1 MRNTNTMKIAF
12 CGLIAA
18 LSVIVMFL
26 TGLIPIATL
35 ALPAIAGCLLI
46 AVVAE
51 AGVRWAFGV
60 YVVCGVLSFML
71 APDREAALFYIL
83 FFGYYP
89 TLFAVIGRIKNR
101 IARYLV
107 KLCVFNAAVIAEFF
121 IAVKLLGIPFE
132 EMELFGQFTALILLV
147 LGNVVF
153 IIYDLALDRLIS
165 TYYIKMRPKVKKV
178 FKI

>member
-1 MRNTNTMKIAF
+1 MRNTKTMKIAF

-18 LSVIVMFL
+18 LSVIILFL

-51 AGVRWAFGV
+51 AGVRWAFCV
-60 YVVCGVLSFML
+60 YAVCSVLSFIV

-83 FFGYYP
+83 FFGHYP
-89 TLFAVIGRIKNR
+89 VLFAVIGRIKNR
-101 IARYLV
+101 VARYAV
-107 KLCVFNAAVIAEFF
+107 KLAVFNAAMIAEFF
-121 IAVKLLGIPFE
+121 IAVRLLGIPFE
-132 EMELFGQFTALILLV
+132 EMELFGQFTVLILLL

-165 TYYIKMRPKVKKV
+165 TYYMKMRPKVKKV

>member
-1 MRNTNTMKIAF
+1 
-12 CGLIAA
+12 
-18 LSVIVMFL
+18 MFL

-51 AGVRWAFGV
+51 AGVRWAFCV
-60 YVVCGVLSFML
+60 YVVCGVLSFIV
-71 APDREAALFYIL
+71 APDREAALFYVL
-83 FFGYYP
+83 LFGYYP

-101 IARYLV
+101 VGRYLV
-107 KLCVFNAAVIAEFF
+107 KLLVFNAAIVAEFF

-132 EMELFGQFTALILLV
+132 EMELFGQFTALLLFV

-165 TYYIKMRPKVKKV
+165 TYYIKMRPKVKNV

>member
-1 MRNTNTMKIAF
+1 MRNTKTIKIAF

-18 LSVIVMFL
+18 LSVIIMFL

-51 AGVRWAFGV
+51 AGVRWAVCV
-60 YVVCGVLSFML
+60 YMVCGALSFIV

-89 TLFAVIGRIKNR
+89 ALFAVIGRMKNR
-101 IARYLV
+101 VIRYLV
-107 KLCVFNAAVIAEFF
+107 KLLVFNAAVVAEFF
-121 IAVKLLGIPFE
+121 IAVNLLGIPFE
-132 EMELFGQFTALILLV
+132 EMELFGQFTALVLLV
-147 LGNVVF
+147 LANVVF

-165 TYYIKMRPKVKKV
+165 TYYMKMRPKVKKV